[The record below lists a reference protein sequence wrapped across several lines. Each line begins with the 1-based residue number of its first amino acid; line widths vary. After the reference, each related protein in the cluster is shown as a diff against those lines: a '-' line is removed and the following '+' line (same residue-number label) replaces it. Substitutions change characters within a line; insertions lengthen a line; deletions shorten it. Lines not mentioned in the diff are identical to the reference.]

1 MPWLNRALHGRQDR
15 LAVLRQDD
23 QRVRTLR
30 DQVLD
35 VGQLLL
41 RRRSGVRRDVLGAAR
56 LQRVLDRGL
65 VPLRPALL
73 VVVVPGDA
81 DGEAL
86 APPVVPVV
94 PVVSPLP
101 LSSLLQAAPTI
112 ASTATS
118 ATIAKNR
125 RFILSP
131 PSGWTPQR
139 RTILSPTTTACSRLR
154 GFDTAVRQRPMD
166 HTDAPSVLASP
177 PGAPEPSW
185 RHTMAQF
192 PGPRNKT
199 DRSCAHDVTIAREHR
214 PGTTCCTGSTCSDT
228 LPARARRSAH
238 WSIRRS
244 SQQTRSATS
253 AGLIRPSGSP
263 VSGGAEGSPPKRFGV
278 TTSVRC
284 SNGSTSR
291 GPCPVPSSR
300 P

>member
-1 MPWLNRALHGRQDR
+1 MQSIGY
-15 LAVLRQDD
+15 
-23 QRVRTLR
+23 
-30 DQVLD
+30 
-35 VGQLLL
+35 
-41 RRRSGVRRDVLGAAR
+41 RRRAIVSASVAILAFSALFAAPAMAA
-56 LQRVLDRGL
+56 DMA
-65 VPLRPALL
+65 PRPAP
-73 VVVVPGDA
+73 VYRPP
-81 DGEAL
+81 
-86 APPVVPVV
+86 PPVVPVV
-94 PVVSPLP
+94 PVVSPPP

-118 ATIAKNR
+118 ATIANNR

-139 RTILSPTTTACSRLR
+139 RAILSPTTTAMPTYEASAR
-154 GFDTAVRQRPMD
+154 
-166 HTDAPSVLASP
+166 PSVTPDGSPCAMVLDLP
-177 PGAPEPSW
+177 PGAPEPCW

-199 DRSCAHDVTIAREHR
+199 DR
-214 PGTTCCTGSTCSDT
+214 
-228 LPARARRSAH
+228 RARRRRDGRANARRQRLLRRFGVLGYPACRALRSAH

-253 AGLIRPSGSP
+253 AEPTRPSGSP
-263 VSGGAEGSPPKRFGV
+263 VSGGAEGSRPRRFGV

-291 GPCPVPSSR
+291 GLCPVPSSR